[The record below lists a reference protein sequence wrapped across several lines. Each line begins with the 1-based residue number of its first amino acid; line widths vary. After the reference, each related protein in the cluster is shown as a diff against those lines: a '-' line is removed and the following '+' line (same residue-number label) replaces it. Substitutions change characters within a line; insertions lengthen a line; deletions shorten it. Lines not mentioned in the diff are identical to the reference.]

1 MTKNVRVFFRYI
13 PIYLNARQA
22 AAPESRAPGGEARLR
37 LALEGVHPLH
47 RGDVWCE
54 ALDADGKRDACSV
67 SYEAYLDRGARDEA
81 TEATDATEATSTARD
96 DARRDAESAF
106 ACHPRFARTTARR
119 AFPCRVSVRSPSGSF
134 SSDGGDLHEKKLS
147 DDGSE
152 SGSTAS
158 SRARGDARAS
168 TKLTDYCLLDAL
180 ERVCAAHAAR
190 SPHGHSA
197 AACTVAGVLLLVTED
212 EEKSFWMLT
221 CFAEDVAPWLFFP
234 CHTGLLTECLAFD
247 EAVARKLPHTAKSC
261 ADACVRPSLLC
272 AGWLAKLGANAL
284 PGESVS
290 RLWDALVLEG
300 GDVLPHAAA
309 AFLKVEGDAVLAEAR
324 RCSTT
329 GGTTENGVSGA
340 ALLHAAERAAAA
352 HFETDDVVADAVFQ
366 ARAAREGERAREAK
380 ARRLRH
386 EESERQ
392 RLQASSLE
400 RPPQLSTGTLA
411 LRLLPTDLSLAP
423 PPAGPP
429 RPRRV
434 P

>member
-1 MTKNVRVFFRYI
+1 M
-13 PIYLNARQA
+13 
-22 AAPESRAPGGEARLR
+22 
-37 LALEGVHPLH
+37 
-47 RGDVWCE
+47 
-54 ALDADGKRDACSV
+54 
-67 SYEAYLDRGARDEA
+67 
-81 TEATDATEATSTARD
+81 
-96 DARRDAESAF
+96 
-106 ACHPRFARTTARR
+106 
-119 AFPCRVSVRSPSGSF
+119 
-134 SSDGGDLHEKKLS
+134 
-147 DDGSE
+147 
-152 SGSTAS
+152 AS
-158 SRARGDARAS
+158 SRARGDAGAS
-168 TKLTDYCLLDAL
+168 TASTTCTTKLTDYCLLDAL

-247 EAVARKLPHTAKSC
+247 EAVARKLPHTAKTC

-309 AFLKVEGDAVLAEAR
+309 AFLKAEGDAVLAEAR

-340 ALLHAAERAAAA
+340 ALLDAAERAAAA

-366 ARAAREGERAREAK
+366 ARAARESADWARARADVTRRV
-380 ARRLRH
+380 ATSRASVASFARLR
-386 EESERQ
+386 ELFRENASFSETTRKK
-392 RLQASSLE
+392 
-400 RPPQLSTGTLA
+400 A
-411 LRLLPTDLSLAP
+411 L
-423 PPAGPP
+423 
-429 RPRRV
+429 
-434 P
+434 